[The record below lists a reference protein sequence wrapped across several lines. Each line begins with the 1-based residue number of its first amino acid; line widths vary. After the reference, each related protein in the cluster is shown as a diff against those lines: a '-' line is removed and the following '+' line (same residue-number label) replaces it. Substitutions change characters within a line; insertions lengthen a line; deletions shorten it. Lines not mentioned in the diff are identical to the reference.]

1 MKRIK
6 ALPMIQKLL
15 LAFLLALALI
25 FAPLYAVT
33 ISREGMLYRGSI
45 LVPRTEG
52 STTVYE
58 GKVEGMRVAFTVTDQ
73 TVTVV
78 QGERTF
84 GPYTVREDPTAI
96 PKRNDM
102 ARGMVGVEVRRG
114 EEILFR
120 GGMHLSGEVGFL
132 FREDGDLVALYDEY
146 EWNDFA
152 IKDREEP
159 NYGSIIQ
166 SVRGPELLHKGS
178 WMTYFGSLGISLLT
192 AGLILF
198 ADEIFRWNLRFQ
210 IRHAETAEP
219 SEWELVSRWLIW
231 ITLTSVVMAMYVAG
245 LKFLS

>member
-6 ALPMIQKLL
+6 ALPMLQKLL

-52 STTVYE
+52 SATVYE

-96 PKRNDM
+96 PKEHDM

-114 EEILFR
+114 EEILLR
-120 GGMHLSGEVGFL
+120 GGMFLPGGSGL
-132 FREDGDLVALYDEY
+132 LLREDGDPVALYDEY

-166 SVRGPELLHKGS
+166 SVWGPELLHKGS
-178 WMTYFGSLGISLLT
+178 WMVYFGSLGISLLT

-198 ADEIFRWNLRFQ
+198 ADEIFRWNLRLR

-219 SEWELVSRWLIW
+219 SEWELAGRWLAW
-231 ITLTSVVMAMYVAG
+231 IALTISVTALYVTG
-245 LKFLS
+245 LQFLS